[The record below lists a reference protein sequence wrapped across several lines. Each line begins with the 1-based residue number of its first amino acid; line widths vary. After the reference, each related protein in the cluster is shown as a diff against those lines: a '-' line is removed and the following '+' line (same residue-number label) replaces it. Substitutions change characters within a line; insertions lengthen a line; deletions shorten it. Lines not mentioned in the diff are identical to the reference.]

1 MTSERIAA
9 DGDQYPLGIDLFG
22 TSAVNPLP
30 STASAGARQQEAEYQ
45 AALARVRAE
54 TDLCSSTMAPNWLA
68 DQAAAV
74 CTDLREALEA
84 AEAAI
89 SLAQAPLTVEL
100 NAKLLTLKNAEGNT
114 DTLDVYEALKISQMG
129 FPMLQQTEFV
139 PFDSNM
145 ACVPPV
151 DADPYNAAL

>member
-1 MTSERIAA
+1 MARMTSERIAA

-84 AEAAI
+84 AEAAL

-100 NAKLLTLKNAEGNT
+100 RFTGLDKSTAFIQQPRKDCKIAVAKGQIKSDKYFYFHLLHVASSL
-114 DTLDVYEALKISQMG
+114 
-129 FPMLQQTEFV
+129 
-139 PFDSNM
+139 
-145 ACVPPV
+145 
-151 DADPYNAAL
+151 